1 MNKIL
6 RTEKYFTALGYVLG
20 AILGYIYFKMFPC
33 TTGCALRSTP
43 YATILFG
50 TLLGGSVFQFI
61 FERIQLKNKKNVKNN
76 HWCAYTRRVCRRPCS
91 WFNKHSTPRN
101 YRPYRRNQSYGT
113 THHLLLCIG
122 QPLRASD
129 ALFSIYRGGLPK
141 RRIMDGSKFFSSSK
155 LNHVLT

>member
-6 RTEKYFTALGYVLG
+6 RTEKYFTAIGYVLG

-76 HWCAYTRRVCRRPCS
+76 H
-91 WFNKHSTPRN
+91 
-101 YRPYRRNQSYGT
+101 
-113 THHLLLCIG
+113 
-122 QPLRASD
+122 
-129 ALFSIYRGGLPK
+129 
-141 RRIMDGSKFFSSSK
+141 
-155 LNHVLT
+155 